1 MIFKDWHESD
11 QLLLIYIQYWN
22 RKQFYSCCAVAAM
35 DHVLTGTLPSNY
47 SQQPM
52 RIKDSSAVHLSD
64 VLLAVSKCLL
74 HIIELV
80 DKEWAHPWSE
90 WAHPLSMNEHI
101 PVSGFRVLSLPS
113 AGKKNM
119 KCDNDCDWVRLPK
132 WFSLYLRGSVKVSE
146 VIVSYMSSIASWRLC
161 VQ

>member
-1 MIFKDWHESD
+1 MCSYPPKYATVCYQPFYLSWSFVYLSILYWSMLMIFKDWHKSD
-11 QLLLIYIQYWN
+11 QLHLICIQYWN
-22 RKQFYSCCAVAAM
+22 RKQFYSCCAVSAM

-113 AGKKNM
+113 AGNKLNEK
-119 KCDNDCDWVRLPK
+119 DWN
-132 WFSLYLRGSVKVSE
+132 
-146 VIVSYMSSIASWRLC
+146 
-161 VQ
+161 

>member
-1 MIFKDWHESD
+1 MLQYATNPLMIFKDWHEWD

-22 RKQFYSCCAVAAM
+22 RKQFYCCCAVAAM

-52 RIKDSSAVHLSD
+52 RIKDSSAVHSSD

-113 AGKKNM
+113 AGNKHSSEYELWTMYVCLQLNLNPLVCLVKK
-119 KCDNDCDWVRLPK
+119 
-132 WFSLYLRGSVKVSE
+132 SLYPLISF
-146 VIVSYMSSIASWRLC
+146 W
-161 VQ
+161 